1 MLLLVFNY
9 NFAGYLSGFR
19 GIARGILL
27 DSRGRRADS
36 QSAVL
41 QSRRGLFKSKW
52 LPNSSGEV
60 ASCDLVPCVEFSQM
74 ATTGKTDRPSTV
86 EKVCYGLGALPY
98 MTTRHVLNFYLNY
111 FLVTV
116 AQVPPL
122 GLLLVGVLG
131 RVAEMSSYPVLT
143 FLITRTNTRWGQ
155 LKPWILGGTLA
166 MVPLYLL
173 VWYVP
178 DVAPG
183 GKIAYFVALFMTER
197 SASGLVGM
205 VVGVAIEGQVV
216 AAFDGTL
223 SGTCN
228 HSNNSTNSNV
238 TSTASLQTRRQE
250 TGYLVAAGI
259 ICVVALIFVTVTL
272 ATVKERT
279 AFQQQKTDEPW
290 SSSLKRVMTH
300 RPSVCA
306 LLLMLGFTTAGSGSC
321 LIGIPVVKVLMTKF
335 GKKPVSVG
343 VTLILIPIVLGLLFV
358 PGNLVYVLPLLAAFG
373 MTFSSPFIVPWM
385 MLSDVSD
392 LLKLQTGRSYDTV
405 LHGVFSTAQRIVGAV
420 SFGAISAALEIGG
433 YESGDCDQPESVG
446 RAVRWNVT
454 ILPML
459 SLVASLGVLW
469 QYPVTEEI
477 RQKTKDALEQIR

>member
-1 MLLLVFNY
+1 
-9 NFAGYLSGFR
+9 
-19 GIARGILL
+19 
-27 DSRGRRADS
+27 
-36 QSAVL
+36 
-41 QSRRGLFKSKW
+41 
-52 LPNSSGEV
+52 
-60 ASCDLVPCVEFSQM
+60 M

-183 GKIAYFVALFMTER
+183 GKIAYFVALFMTESVFNSGVTLAHR
-197 SASGLVGM
+197 TLVMYISDDGTDRESAIAFKSASGLVGM

-300 RPSVCA
+300 KPSVCA
-306 LLLMLGFTTAGSGSC
+306 LLLMLGFTTAGSVLQQSMALYVQYSLGLGSQVQNCLLVLVGSC

-373 MTFSSPFIVPWM
+373 MTFSSPFIVPLM

-469 QYPVTEEI
+469 
-477 RQKTKDALEQIR
+477 